1 MQSINSGGSADRSPA
16 GFWAGVV
23 TFAAATLIILP
34 QNYVALDPFWK
45 AVAQLAT
52 LVGGIVAILILIKRD
67 KRSAI
72 TLLLVAS
79 FFAMVASFQ
88 GIEVWTTAYMLAPFA
103 VGLVASAR
111 WSSDQRV
118 LVLLWVALLVVSISV
133 AVDAEAGAP
142 RVASLFGDVYRVT
155 GMTESRPRGLF
166 GQPVPTAIAAA
177 IITVAVVRLSS
188 RIRSIGARR
197 LSMTAAIAAGAFAV
211 IFTGTR
217 SALIVLA
224 LGLLVNVLR
233 PIRGR
238 QRANRL
244 VSFMTFA
251 LMIAVVLWLWP
262 RVGNSF
268 SQLRA
273 FSFDSLAGTDS
284 AQNRQYA
291 LTIFDSWLSDCNFDC
306 KLVGSGP
313 RDLQHQL
320 LNYIGFNGL
329 TTVDN
334 LYVTLLWDFG
344 IVGLLVIIS
353 PGFIALRRLFDQ
365 RPSVALASLAVVLV
379 YISGFFFDTLYTIPF
394 VVILGFFFGP
404 LSRVR
409 VSQPN
414 NAETLTPSAVTLK
427 EYR

>member
-1 MQSINSGGSADRSPA
+1 MRSTSSDGSAARW
-16 GFWAGVV
+16 GGGVGAGVV
-23 TFAAATLIILP
+23 AFAAVTLVVLP

-45 AVAQLAT
+45 AIAQVAT
-52 LVGGIVAILILIKRD
+52 LVGGIVAILMLMKKD
-67 KRSAI
+67 KRSAV
-72 TLLLVAS
+72 TLLLVAA

-88 GIEVWTTAYMLAPFA
+88 GVEVWTTAYMLAPFA
-103 VGLVASAR
+103 IGLAASPR
-111 WSSDQRV
+111 GLNDRRF
-118 LVLLWVALLVVSISV
+118 LVLLWAALLVLSLSV
-133 AVDAEAGAP
+133 AVDAVAGAA

-155 GMTESRPRGLF
+155 GMTESRPRGLM
-166 GQPVPTAIAAA
+166 GQPVPTAIAVA
-177 IITVAVVRLSS
+177 IVTVAVVRLSS
-188 RIRSIGARR
+188 RIRSIGVRR
-197 LSMTAAIAAGAFAV
+197 VSITAAIAAGAFAV
-211 IFTGTR
+211 IYTGTR

-224 LGLLVNVLR
+224 LGLLVNMLL
-233 PIRGR
+233 PIRGG

-244 VSFMTFA
+244 ISFMAFA

-262 RVGNSF
+262 RVGGSF

-273 FSFDSLAGTDS
+273 FSFDSLEGTDS

-344 IVGLLVIIS
+344 VVGLLVFIS
-353 PGFIALRRLFDQ
+353 PGIIALRRLLDR
-365 RPSVALASLAVVLV
+365 RPSVALASLVVVLV

-394 VVILGFFFGP
+394 VVILGFFFGSF
-404 LSRVR
+404 SRARDGESDGAR
-409 VSQPN
+409 VS
-414 NAETLTPSAVTLK
+414 TPSVLSLK
-427 EYR
+427 E